1 MDWIILFIGG
11 LCEVGWLV
19 GLKFAAGFTR
29 LVPSVV
35 TVFFMLASIGCLG
48 IAVKSIPIGTAYAVW
63 TGTSVAAVA
72 IVGVM
77 FFHEPTNVVRIVSIA
92 LVLLGVIGLRLQN

>member
-1 MDWIILFIGG
+1 MAWIILFIGG

-29 LVPSVV
+29 LVPSVI

-48 IAVKSIPIGTAYAVW
+48 VAVKTIPMGTAYAVW
-63 TGTSVAAVA
+63 TGTSIAAVA
-72 IVGVM
+72 VVGVI
-77 FFHEPTNVVRIVSIA
+77 FFHEPTNALRLVSIA
-92 LVLLGVIGLRLQN
+92 LVLLGVIGLRLEG